1 MIICNSGHV
10 TGATYESLAELF
22 SPHGNLEEIILVP
35 GKSYCFIKY
44 LKVEN
49 SLNAFEDCNGIQTLS
64 EAKLPIYLS
73 YVTHIPPQYK
83 KGKNSYSFLIKI
95 VHTYTIVGQKILK
108 NPVQKNSRN

>member
-35 GKSYCFIKY
+35 GKSFCFIKY

-49 SLNAFEDCNGIQTLS
+49 SLNAFEGCHGIQTLS
-64 EAKLPIYLS
+64 EAKVPIYLS
-73 YVTHIPPQYK
+73 YVTDIPPQYK
-83 KGKNSYSFLIKI
+83 KGK
-95 VHTYTIVGQKILK
+95 IL
-108 NPVQKNSRN
+108 